1 MRKHK
6 TAFLAIGLLV
16 VMLFSMVAVT
26 GCSELE
32 EQFYPRKF
40 SEIVEKEAEK
50 NGVEE
55 ALIYAI
61 IKAESKFDQYSVSD
75 AGAVGLMQV
84 MPDTV
89 KWLVTL
95 KGDEAEE
102 YEGDLTEDELCNAEL
117 NIHYGTY
124 YLKYLKERYPNSD
137 VATIA
142 AAYNAGHGA
151 VDEWLENSEYSEDG
165 VNLTTIPYAE
175 TSAYSR
181 KVSNYYEKYKELYY

>member
-16 VMLFSMVAVT
+16 TMLFGMAALT

-40 SEIVEKEAEK
+40 SEIVEKEAKE

-55 ALIYAI
+55 ALIYAV
-61 IKAESKFDQYSVSD
+61 IKAESGFDQYCVSD

-84 MPDTV
+84 MPETV

-102 YEGDLTEDELCNAEL
+102 DEGDLTEDELCNAEL

-124 YLKYLKERYPNSD
+124 YLKYLQKLYKDSD

-151 VDEWLENSEYSEDG
+151 VDEWLEDPDCSDDG
-165 VNLTTIPYAE
+165 VNLKQIPYAE
-175 TSAYSR
+175 TAAYSK
-181 KVSNYYEKYKELYY
+181 KVTRYYEKYKELYY